1 MTRPSCPDRK
11 LGPNNAAHG
20 AALQHK
26 ASFHFLFLPAVFTAI
41 LLPGCEH
48 FKQGPRNRAKKC
60 SVPHSTEKISHRNEI
75 ALDRCIFHLQQSRAI
90 SGSSWYLTSWLPLFL
105 QIRRHTFA
113 ARRIYQRTFL
123 DETLGRPF
131 WLYYNKSGRQFQEPG
146 STKSRGAN
154 YTSLQ
159 SLSKSHFCCC
169 LPGFAVIY

>member
-1 MTRPSCPDRK
+1 MPRMAPPSNTRPVFIFFSSR
-11 LGPNNAAHG
+11 
-20 AALQHK
+20 Q
-26 ASFHFLFLPAVFTAI
+26 FLPLFYSRAVNI
-41 LLPGCEH
+41 SS
-48 FKQGPRNRAKKC
+48 KGPATEQKKH
-60 SVPHSTEKISHRNEI
+60 SVPHSTEKNSHRNEI

-159 SLSKSHFCCC
+159 SLSKPHFCCC